1 MMVVLILAVM
11 MIKYVNMICIL
22 NIRPVLSFYLCVDAI
37 LTMMVS
43 DDDDARLGTCDVCME

>member
-1 MMVVLILAVM
+1 MMMVVILVVM
-11 MIKYVNMICIL
+11 MIKYAYYGVYYKYKAVFCFCGCI
-22 NIRPVLSFYLCVDAI
+22 DAI